1 MKPWLIFGAG
11 NGIGRHLVAI
21 ALQQKRPVI
30 ALIRN
35 SQQACELSNLGVRV
49 IQGDACDA
57 ESVEKAVQNAG
68 SKAIVFSTIGGVDSD
83 LLGNMTIIDAIEK
96 AGIIRMLLVTSIGC
110 GESWKTLSP
119 RAKSLFGQ
127 SVRRK
132 SMAESY
138 LQTSSLNYT
147 IIRPGGLTD
156 KPGTGHC
163 QRYQNDIHGVVSR
176 KDVAHEL
183 AVIAEEESSYQ
194 QIYALVDPELKPDW
208 ATT

>member
-11 NGIGRHLVAI
+11 SGIGRHLVTI
-21 ALQQKRPVI
+21 ALQQKRPI
-30 ALIRN
+30 TALIRN
-35 SQQACELSNLGVRV
+35 SQQAFELNALGVKV

-57 ESVEKAVQNAG
+57 INVEKAVQDAG
-68 SKAIVFSTIGGVDSD
+68 SEAVVFSTIGGVDSD
-83 LLGNMTIIDAIEK
+83 LFGNMTIINTIEK
-96 AGIIRMLLVTSIGC
+96 TGITRMLLVTSIGC
-110 GESWKTLSP
+110 GEGWKTLSP

-176 KDVAHEL
+176 KDVAHQL
-183 AVIAEEESSYQ
+183 AIMAEEESSYQ

-208 ATT
+208 PVA

>member
-11 NGIGRHLVAI
+11 SGIGRHLVTI
-21 ALQQKRPVI
+21 ALQQKRPI
-30 ALIRN
+30 TALIRN
-35 SQQACELSNLGVRV
+35 SQQAFELSALGVKV
-49 IQGDACDA
+49 IHGDACDVIN
-57 ESVEKAVQNAG
+57 VEKAALSAG
-68 SKAIVFSTIGGVDSD
+68 SEAIVFSTIGGIDSD
-83 LLGNMTIIDAIEK
+83 LFGNMTIIDAIEK
-96 AGIIRMLLVTSIGC
+96 TGITRMLLVTSIGC

-163 QRYQNDIHGVVSR
+163 QRYQHEMHGVVSR
-176 KDVAHEL
+176 KDVAHQL
-183 AVIAEEESSYQ
+183 AIMAEEESSYQ
-194 QIYALVDPELKPDW
+194 QIYALIDPELKPDW
-208 ATT
+208 PAA